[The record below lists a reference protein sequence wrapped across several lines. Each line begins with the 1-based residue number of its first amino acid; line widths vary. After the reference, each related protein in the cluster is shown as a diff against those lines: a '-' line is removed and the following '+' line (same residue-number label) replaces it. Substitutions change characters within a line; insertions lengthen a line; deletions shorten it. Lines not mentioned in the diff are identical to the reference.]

1 MQETGSAASAAGSVP
16 GELWE
21 ETEEFYERWSGT
33 LRQSAANEDI
43 PDEDVNDE
51 ARLTSLTCV
60 VSEALGWSELAPY

>member
-1 MQETGSAASAAGSVP
+1 MQGTGSAASAAGSVP

-21 ETEEFYERWSGT
+21 ETEEFCERRSGT
-33 LRQSAANEDI
+33 LQQSTANEDI

-60 VSEALGWSELAPY
+60 VSEPLGWSELAPF

>member
-33 LRQSAANEDI
+33 LKQSAANEDI

-51 ARLTSLTCV
+51 ARLTCV
-60 VSEALGWSELAPY
+60 VSEPLGWSELAPF